1 MNYLALCKRL
11 RQEAG
16 ITGDGPTTTVSQT
29 GQLKRVVDWVMQAW
43 IDIQI
48 MRPDWL
54 FMNSEFTFDTV
65 AATRDYLA
73 ADHSI
78 ADLKLWDTN
87 SFLIYETAV
96 GESDQSVI
104 TYLPYKKW
112 RNQYRPR
119 MNDRNDDRPQLF
131 TITPDNK
138 VRFEPRPDKIYT
150 IEGDYKLSTQT
161 LSADDDEL
169 TGLPEDFHM
178 AIVWKALMYY
188 AHYEDAGEVMDEA
201 EVNFGNLQ
209 HRLEIEQLPDMDTD
223 YEALA

>member
-54 FMNSEFTFDTV
+54 FMNSEFTFNTV

-73 ADHSI
+73 ADYSI
-78 ADLKLWDTN
+78 TDLKLWDTN
-87 SFLIYETAV
+87 SFLIYETSV

-161 LSADDDEL
+161 LEADDDEV

-201 EVNFGNLQ
+201 EVNFGNMQ